1 MGVFSL
7 TLNSNVWD
15 CMRGR
20 GIALEIKVY
29 QKDSGQ
35 WWLEDRSL
43 EKQLTPQRTKF
54 SLFTKWKLI
63 AECHFPSKI
72 LFYYSAGL
80 NWITYS
86 YISTDSKLA
95 NKHQEFLPIRFFFF
109 PWPHKA
115 WAASPISVTLCQE
128 SDEEI
133 PGRQMEITWKSCG
146 ENGDFTRTVPKE
158 TGPETHS
165 RCSRFNMYFHQKIA
179 LLLDPFMLSYYRRI
193 TMPSRKVSK

>member
-1 MGVFSL
+1 MSIESVMPSNHFILCHPLLLPPWLTVNYDLSFATRARKRKSLVF
-7 TLNSNVWD
+7 
-15 CMRGR
+15 
-20 GIALEIKVY
+20 
-29 QKDSGQ
+29 
-35 WWLEDRSL
+35 
-43 EKQLTPQRTKF
+43 PQNTHFGPLGLQGYIR
-54 SLFTKWKLI
+54 
-63 AECHFPSKI
+63 ECFV
-72 LFYYSAGL
+72 L
-80 NWITYS
+80 
-86 YISTDSKLA
+86 
-95 NKHQEFLPIRFFFF
+95 FF